1 METGSVFYGKE
12 PFDLRLTVLRLLRRL
27 PAVAAVT
34 AVGTLLLGGGYYLKN
49 VVFSQDRVYAARS
62 VYHVEYAVE
71 EERDVATVYINETSW
86 NTYLG
91 TRSFLDSLQRR
102 MEELNREQEFQLT
115 LEDDELREALTAV
128 LASDLRVPS
137 VTAATDSPEKSVRI
151 AQAVERVMTLDFPE
165 GVREIDAITVIDPGD
180 TAPEVIPDVRP
191 GRAFLLAAVVSL
203 FFGVAGTL
211 WREVWADSIWLPS
224 TLVKRYGLKTLG
236 TIESRELG
244 ENTAYLFAGKTRVA
258 VCGLQESSDGEQ
270 ALEQLRA
277 ARKQPRTV
285 KEQPQAAEDLLGEW
299 FVAPSPL
306 LDPAVCRTLREAD
319 GVLLVVRA
327 GAHAGRRLEHALMY
341 LEQQDC
347 KITAVLL
354 WKADQRLI
362 REYEWGLG
370 KKRTGMERL

>member
-27 PAVAAVT
+27 PAVAA
-34 AVGTLLLGGGYYLKN
+34 AAALGTLLLGGGYYLKN
-49 VVFSQDRVYAARS
+49 VVFAQDRVYAARS
-62 VYHVEYAVE
+62 VYRVEYAVE

-86 NTYLG
+86 NTYLR

-115 LEDDELREALTAV
+115 MDDDELQGTLTAV

-137 VTAATDSPEKSVRI
+137 VTATTDSPEKSVRI

-165 GVREIDAITVIDPGD
+165 GVREIDAIMVIDPGD
-180 TAPEVIPDVRP
+180 TAREVIPDVRP
-191 GRAFLLAAVVSL
+191 GRAFLLGAVVSL
-203 FFGVAGTL
+203 FFAIVAAL
-211 WREVWADSIWLPS
+211 WLEVWADSIWLPS

-236 TIESRELG
+236 TMESRELG
-244 ENTAYLFAGKTRVA
+244 GNIAYFFAGKTRVA
-258 VCGLQESSDGEQ
+258 VCGLQEPSDGEQ
-270 ALEQLRA
+270 VLEQLKA
-277 ARKQPRTV
+277 KTEFP
-285 KEQPQAAEDLLGEW
+285 LEW
-299 FVAPSPL
+299 FAVSSPL
-306 LDPAVCRTLREAD
+306 LSPEVCRTLREAD
-319 GVLLVVRA
+319 GLLLAVRA

-347 KITAVLL
+347 EVTAVLL

-362 REYEWGLG
+362 REYEWGFR
-370 KKRTGMERL
+370 KS

>member
-180 TAPEVIPDVRP
+180 TALEVIPDVRP
-191 GRAFLLAAVVSL
+191 GRAFLLGAVVSL

-211 WREVWADSIWLPS
+211 WLEVWADSIWLPS

-244 ENTAYLFAGKTRVA
+244 ENIAYLFEGKTRVA
-258 VCGLQESSDGEQ
+258 VCGLQETSDGEQ
-270 ALEQLRA
+270 ALEQLKA
-277 ARKQPRTV
+277 AKEQPRAV
-285 KEQPQAAEDLLGEW
+285 REQPQAAEDLLGEW

-306 LDPAVCRTLREAD
+306 FDPAVCRTLREAD

-370 KKRTGMERL
+370 KKRTGMEKL